1 MATVQIQSIECVK
14 KTGDPGDN
22 DEVYINLE
30 TEGLT
35 GKLPDDKDYWELS
48 DLQIQEIDRTYDF
61 NRTFTLT
68 VMESDTGSDDQIG
81 TYTFDSS
88 KTPPSSPLHFTGEEG
103 DEWDYKLN
111 FTYSA

>member
-1 MATVQIQSIECVK
+1 MATVQIQSIECIK
-14 KTGDPGDN
+14 KTDDPGSN

-81 TYTFDSS
+81 TYTFDTA
-88 KTPPSSPLHFTGEEG
+88 KTAPSSPLIFRG
-103 DEWDYKLN
+103 DDGDDYDYHLN
-111 FTYSA
+111 FVYTA

>member
-14 KTGDPGDN
+14 KTGDAGSN

-35 GKLPDDKDYWELS
+35 GKLPEDKDYWELS

-61 NRTFTLT
+61 GRTFTLT

-81 TYTFDSS
+81 TYTFDTS
-88 KTPPSSPLHFTGEEG
+88 KTPPISPLRFTGT
-103 DEWDYKLN
+103 DDDKWDYKLN
-111 FTYSA
+111 FIYTA

>member
-1 MATVQIQSIECVK
+1 MATIQIQSIECVK
-14 KTGDPGDN
+14 KTGDAGSN

-48 DLQIQEIDRTYDF
+48 DLQIQEIERTYDF
-61 NRTFTLT
+61 TRTFTVT

-81 TYTFDSS
+81 TYTFDTS
-88 KTPPSSPLHFTGEEG
+88 KSIPSSPLVFRGDEG
-103 DEWDYKLN
+103 DDWDYKLN